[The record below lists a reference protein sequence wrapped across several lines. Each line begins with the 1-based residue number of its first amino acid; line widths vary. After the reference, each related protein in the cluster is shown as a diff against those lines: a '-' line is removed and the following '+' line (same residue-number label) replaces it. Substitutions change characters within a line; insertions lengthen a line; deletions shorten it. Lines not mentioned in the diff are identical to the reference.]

1 MEGETGWDTQILDY
15 TYHDFELI
23 VCSVLIF
30 DLLDELW
37 EDLLLKYLLKYIG
50 IGRAF
55 KTPIHTLKYRMKL
68 YQTKKKSDAINL
80 QSQVCVYNLQQLIE
94 ENLETQ
100 SIHL

>member
-1 MEGETGWDTQILDY
+1 MEGETGWDTQSLDY

-50 IGRAF
+50 IGKAARPSPPMFCSAVF
-55 KTPIHTLKYRMKL
+55 
-68 YQTKKKSDAINL
+68 
-80 QSQVCVYNLQQLIE
+80 CC
-94 ENLETQ
+94 
-100 SIHL
+100 

>member
-1 MEGETGWDTQILDY
+1 MEGETGWDTQSLDY

-68 YQTKKKSDAINL
+68 YQTKKIRCYKSPE
-80 QSQVCVYNLQQLIE
+80 SSVSV
-94 ENLETQ
+94 
-100 SIHL
+100 